1 MAPRTTDL
9 GEIITY
15 DNLGNYCLR
24 EIIFRH
30 ARSLASLQPSF
41 KFAAQHPFYLNR
53 LHLFMSLQTLKKKE
67 GAVLAYIHRKQGK
80 HSILI
85 FRGQYK
91 ERSLQK
97 NTKPDD
103 SHLKKKSKKE
113 VQKLKT

>member
-1 MAPRTTDL
+1 MAPQTTNL

-41 KFAAQHPFYLNR
+41 KFAAQHPFYLDR
-53 LHLFMSLQTLKKKE
+53 VYLFMSLQTLNE
-67 GAVLAYIHRKQGK
+67 GMVLAYIHRKQREY
-80 HSILI
+80 SILI
-85 FRGQYK
+85 FRGQNK